1 MARPR
6 RFARRSLARQR
17 WLQALCAPSLAL
29 CLVAGTVPQA
39 EASLAPNQE
48 EVERLYLEGQ
58 ERVEA
63 KDYKGA
69 ADSWTR
75 LLSLLPESGDNQAI
89 RESVIIN
96 ILDAHIKAH
105 NQLVDDKG
113 NKDIGHLKSGKTTLD
128 QYYAEFKGVHGDRVA
143 VSAAVQ
149 EKAAELEAAL
159 QQAERDAAAKPP
171 EPDPDPDGE
180 KKKDP
185 EPKPDDGPDIV
196 VVNSQNNGNGLIIGG
211 AVVAAL
217 GVGALVMIP
226 VGSARGKTADEEHQ
240 AAQAD
245 LEAGE
250 TTSPAVERALFDGE
264 QANAILISGAVLAPL
279 LLGGAAAMIVFGVKA
294 KRRAQA
300 DEKKAMQLNGMAPQF
315 GPGYAGFG
323 LSGRF

>member
-6 RFARRSLARQR
+6 RFARPSLARQR

-29 CLVAGTVPQA
+29 CLMAGSVPRA
-39 EASLAPNQE
+39 EASFAPNQE

-96 ILDAHIKAH
+96 ILDAHIKAY

-113 NKDIGHLKSGKTTLD
+113 TKDIGHLESGKTTLD

-159 QQAERDAAAKPP
+159 EQAKRDAAAKPP
-171 EPDPDPDGE
+171 EPDPKGGVPPVE
-180 KKKDP
+180 P
-185 EPKPDDGPDIV
+185 QPKPDDGPDIV

-217 GVGALVMIP
+217 GVGALIMIP
-226 VGSARGKTADEEHQ
+226 VGSVRGKTADEDHQ

-245 LEAGE
+245 LDSGE

-279 LLGGAAAMIVFGVKA
+279 LLGGAAAMIVFGIKA
-294 KRRAQA
+294 KRQA
-300 DEKKAMQLNGMAPQF
+300 KADQDKAMQLNGVAPTF
-315 GPGYAGFG
+315 GRGYAGFG